1 MIILQI
7 LIIKILRQFTENV
20 QKNHITFL
28 KINTTLPA
36 SDPLRFGKICLILIK
51 MAITDQIKALNR
63 KIMKNE
69 AQYNLDRK
77 AAKISAV
84 F

>member
-36 SDPLRFGKICLILIK
+36 SDPLRFRKICLILIK
-51 MAITDQIKALNR
+51 MAITDQIKTLNR

>member
-1 MIILQI
+1 
-7 LIIKILRQFTENV
+7 
-20 QKNHITFL
+20 
-28 KINTTLPA
+28 
-36 SDPLRFGKICLILIK
+36 
-51 MAITDQIKALNR
+51 MAITDQIKTLNR